1 MRHEA
6 LVLAALAALLG
17 GCAAPS
23 PPGPGSSAAELAAD
37 RARREERLKLMQ
49 EYWQDA
55 AGGRETPAGGRAP
68 LLLHYPAGTYDGVA
82 FGPRAA
88 PDPSLAEPVR

>member
-1 MRHEA
+1 MPPKA
-6 LVLAALAALLG
+6 LALAALTALLA
-17 GCAAPS
+17 GCAGPR
-23 PPGPGSSAAELAAD
+23 PPEPGSSAAELAAD

-55 AGGRETPAGGRAP
+55 AGGREAPAPARPP

-82 FGPRAA
+82 FGPRVAS
-88 PDPSLAEPVR
+88 DPSLAEPVR